1 MSHSQQPP
9 SELVYFP
16 HHPNGRTHYAQRMVL
31 RFEQALHTKGLR
43 VTPERRAILDALLGA
58 DRHLTIEQIFAQ
70 ARRRAPALGRA
81 TMFRML
87 KLLRETNLITR
98 VAHAD
103 DQYYYEVGYERPHHD
118 HLVCI
123 RCRKII
129 EIRWPELE
137 RIQSAGCRRVGF
149 VPVWHRHEL
158 FGYCRHCA
166 PKGGR
171 RR

>member
-1 MSHSQQPP
+1 M
-9 SELVYFP
+9 LA
-16 HHPNGRTHYAQRMVL
+16 T
-31 RFEQALHTKGLR
+31 
-43 VTPERRAILDALLGA
+43 LLEA
-58 DRHLTIEQIFAQ
+58 NRHLTIEQIFAG
-70 ARRRAPALGRA
+70 AKRRAPRLGRA

-118 HLVCI
+118 HLICI

-137 RIQSAGCRRVGF
+137 RIQEQGCRRVGF

-158 FGYCRHCA
+158 FGYCLGCA
-166 PKGGR
+166 SKDKKR
-171 RR
+171 S

>member
-1 MSHSQQPP
+1 MSHSQQPT

-16 HHPNGRTHYAQRMVL
+16 QHPNGRAHYAQRMVH
-31 RFEQALHTKGLR
+31 RFEQALHAKGLR
-43 VTPERRAILDALLGA
+43 ITEERRAILETLLSA
-58 DRHLTIEQIFAQ
+58 RRHLTIEQIFAEAKRQ
-70 ARRRAPALGRA
+70 APRLGRA
-81 TMFRML
+81 TMFRTL
-87 KLLRETNLITR
+87 KLMRETELISR

-137 RIQSAGCRRVGF
+137 RIQAAGCRRVGF

-158 FGYCRHCA
+158 FGYCRSCA
-166 PKGGR
+166 PKSR
-171 RR
+171 RAG